1 MSDRPLF
8 LSTRENCSDILP
20 IEFRLMNGYVHRLFL
35 SRKADDISITLTTD
49 IPYTYQDGE
58 LIIDLRERNGNYS
71 FFIEIES
78 LSLGYHETYHVIT
91 EEKITLEQLCG
102 RYQNGKNILSITD
115 NKKGSLFFSRFLRK
129 KTLYFDV
136 IDLDPF
142 TYDIKTSVFQEEE
155 EDRKYFILMRYDPR
169 RDTMELSLYLE
180 EYSLDSTSKEV
191 IQNAEFTRVR
201 EQG

>member
-49 IPYTYQDGE
+49 IPYTYQDGG

-180 EYSLDSTSKEV
+180 EYSLDSTSKEI
-191 IQNAEFTRVR
+191 IQKAELTRVR

>member
-8 LSTRENCSDILP
+8 LSTRENCSNILP

-35 SRKADDISITLTTD
+35 SRKADDISLTLTTD

-58 LIIDLRERNGNYS
+58 LIIDLREQNGNYS
-71 FFIEIES
+71 FFIKIDS

-91 EEKITLEQLCG
+91 EEMITLEQLCG

-155 EDRKYFILMRYDPR
+155 DSKKYFILMRYDSR
-169 RDTMELSLYLE
+169 KDVMELSLYLE
-180 EYSLDSTSKEV
+180 EYSLDSTSKE
-191 IQNAEFTRVR
+191 IIENAEFIRVR